1 MGRYYSGDIEGKFMF
16 AVQSSDAGER
26 FGARDVTTGHID
38 YYVSK
43 DEYDNIVK
51 ELNDIE
57 KTGSVKRVQDMYA
70 KSKHGYNDK
79 IMEENGVS
87 QEDLAEYADWM
98 LGGQIKKWFDDN
110 PEENGLSFTA
120 EI

>member
-16 AVQSSDAGER
+16 AVQSSTAGER
-26 FGARDVTTGHID
+26 FGAEDVTD
-38 YYVSK
+38 YINYYISR

-57 KTGSVKRVQDMYA
+57 KTGAVKRVQDMFA
-70 KSKHGYNDK
+70 KCENTYSNK

-87 QEDLAEYADWM
+87 KEDIAEYADWR

-110 PEENGLSFTA
+110 PEEDGLSFSA
-120 EI
+120 EL